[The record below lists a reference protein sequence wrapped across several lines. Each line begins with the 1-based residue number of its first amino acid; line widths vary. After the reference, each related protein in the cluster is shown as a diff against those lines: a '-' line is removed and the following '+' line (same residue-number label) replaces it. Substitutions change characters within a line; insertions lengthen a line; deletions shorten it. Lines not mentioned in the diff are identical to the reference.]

1 MIHLLQACMD
11 NGLWDEQKVGL
22 QMWDIS
28 SGDRTEYQQ
37 HPSRGEHRTGPE
49 IPSEMVKAGKRS
61 NSEHQRCVSQ
71 TNQLCQVRWMKLGL

>member
-28 SGDRTEYQQ
+28 SGDED
-37 HPSRGEHRTGPE
+37 
-49 IPSEMVKAGKRS
+49 
-61 NSEHQRCVSQ
+61 
-71 TNQLCQVRWMKLGL
+71 